1 MSNAGQ
7 VWRIAKFEFKRYFKW
22 KQELLTICLMVGGF
36 LIAVMWPF
44 IMALF
49 ESEQSVAFLSE
60 ADLPQAERIEF
71 VRLPDNER
79 ERERALNDIGDRW
92 DGVVLVDGF
101 STELRVASRSGWQ
114 DRARTGL
121 ENWTRDQKI
130 KSLPLDGEQRRL
142 LDSDADIRVT
152 VISDETGEAE
162 DAELPFKGLVTGGFI
177 MLLFVGL
184 MTAAGLMMTSIT
196 TEKVQRVTEQLLT
209 LVSPQQW
216 MDGKIISTTLHGLK
230 AMAMIGVSL
239 LVLLNIIAM
248 VMGDQIMIPPLTILE
263 FLNALLFIMLG
274 LLLANSF
281 LAGFSATIDDP
292 NHSSRSMVIFAP
304 MIPAMLSFTVLN
316 SPESGLS
323 TFLSIFPLTSFAAM
337 PLRVVETSVPFW
349 QWLLALILLLGMVWS
364 MRSMAGRLFAMGIQ
378 MYGKEPG
385 WKEIWAAMKGKTS
398 AD

>member
-1 MSNAGQ
+1 MNNAGQ

-22 KQELLTICLMVGGF
+22 KQELLTIGLMVGGF

-49 ESEQSVAFLSE
+49 ESEQSVAFLSD

-79 ERERALNDIGDRW
+79 ERERALSDIGGRW

-101 STELRVASRSGWQ
+101 STELRVDSRSGWQ

-162 DAELPFKGLVTGGFI
+162 DAEVPFKGFVTGGFI

-304 MIPAMLSFTVLN
+304 MIPAMLSFSVLN